1 MTWGSEVE
9 HRLLVGQTFVG
20 DYFRVV
26 VGAIRGRREE
36 NPGHHMHILLL
47 QQSNHFN
54 HYPEG
59 YQEHVALKTTH
70 LEKEGGFKSEPERS

>member
-1 MTWGSEVE
+1 
-9 HRLLVGQTFVG
+9 
-20 DYFRVV
+20 
-26 VGAIRGRREE
+26 
-36 NPGHHMHILLL
+36 MHILLL

-70 LEKEGGFKSEPERS
+70 LEKEGGFKSEPERSWNIYHTGFRKMLLLNHTGTSSQDETWIFI